1 MKWKLFSIFIV
12 LSLILVACN
21 TTNEG
26 MKGND
31 RDGNV
36 QQTRYNDDVNNNR
49 NNTRGTRNGAS
60 DERLGDRRNGNMDDD
75 RGNGENRDNNDRYE
89 ISKEAANKITDE
101 ITEINHAYVLTT
113 ENNAYVAADLDA
125 NDNNRDGDDNA
136 TGDKNRTD
144 RNDKADR
151 NTDRNTDRNNN
162 KADRN
167 NDNRNN
173 DGVNNRNVRND
184 DRTGDRGDQLTENVK
199 DEIADIVKSVD
210 NDIDNVYVST
220 DPDFMDLTSNYVNDM
235 GNGHPVRG
243 FFDKMGD
250 MVQRLFPQNR

>member
-12 LSLILVACN
+12 LSFIMVACN
-21 TTNEG
+21 TTNEEG
-26 MKGND
+26 MRDND

-49 NNTRGTRNGAS
+49 NNVRDTRNGES
-60 DERLGDRRNGNMDDD
+60 DGRLENRRNGNVDND
-75 RGNGENRDNNDRYE
+75 RGNRENRDNNDRYE

-101 ITEINHAYVLTT
+101 ITEIDSAYVLTT
-113 ENNAYVAADLDA
+113 ENNAYVAADLDV
-125 NDNNRDGDDNA
+125 NNNRDDNRNGDDNA
-136 TGDKNRTD
+136 NRDTNRNGDDN
-144 RNDKADR
+144 ADR
-151 NTDRNTDRNNN
+151 NR
-162 KADRN
+162 
-167 NDNRNN
+167 DNRND
-173 DGVNNRNVRND
+173 DGANNVRN
-184 DRTGDRGDQLTENVK
+184 GDQGNQLTDDVK

-243 FFDKMGD
+243 FFDQMDD
-250 MVQRLFPQNR
+250 MIQRLFPQNK